1 MLPLFKRMILLVEFN
16 LSFNSPNPIFHN
28 FTVGNG
34 SLTFLLGANGTG
46 KSSLM
51 FRFATQ
57 NNANVRKISAHR
69 QTWMNSDALDMT
81 PQSKI
86 QTESNIKNEDKQHT
100 ARYRDQFAA
109 QRASMTVY
117 ELIDAQNMRFQKIGE
132 AVDSGKMDEAAQTSR
147 ETEAPLSAI
156 NELLAQSNIPITI
169 SVEKNQKIVASK
181 NGSPPFSAAQLS
193 DGERNAL
200 LVAGA
205 VLTAPSN
212 SLLLI
217 DEPERHLHR
226 SIISPLLRLLFE
238 RRPDC
243 AFVVSTHD
251 HDLPLD
257 SANCQTILIRSC
269 DYSGQNPTSW
279 EADLL
284 SCDLNVDEILRR
296 DLLGARRHILFVE
309 GSENSIDKPLYS
321 IIFPMVSVIPK
332 GNCREVEQAVVG
344 LNAGQDLHWLRAFGI
359 ADSDACD
366 NQKIVS
372 LRNKGVFA
380 VPYYSVEAIYFHP
393 KVIEFIAVRRAAA
406 LGGTAHEM
414 VSTAIQAGIQA
425 VVSDA
430 ERLCRKAAKKAVR
443 KEIMEQIPN
452 DEDILNGAA
461 IEIEVNAPLTLE
473 QRVAA
478 VEKAANDKDWEAMLA
493 ICPIREC
500 SAQKNISDSLGF
512 KNLEDYQKAVRH
524 LLTTDQDAL
533 KFVRNLFLTLYMQ
546 ITY

>member
-1 MLPLFKRMILLVEFN
+1 MPFN
-16 LSFNSPNPIFHN
+16 LSFTSPNPVFQN
-28 FTVGNG
+28 FTVENG

-51 FRFATQ
+51 FRFASQ
-57 NNANVRKISAHR
+57 NGVNVRKISAHR

-81 PQSKI
+81 PQGKI
-86 QTESNIKNEDKQHT
+86 QTETNIKNEDKQHT

-132 AVDSGKMDEAAQTSR
+132 AVDGGRMDEAAQTSK
-147 ETEAPLSAI
+147 ETEAPLAVI
-156 NELLAQSNIPITI
+156 NELLRLSNIPVTI

-205 VLTAPSN
+205 VLTAPPN

-238 RRPDC
+238 RRSDC

-257 SANCQTILIRSC
+257 SAGSQTVLIRSC
-269 DYSGQNPTSW
+269 DYNGQNPTSW

-284 SCDLNVDEILRR
+284 SCELNVDEILRR

-309 GSENSIDKPLYS
+309 GTESSIDKPLYS

-344 LNAGQDLHWLRAFGI
+344 LNAGHELHWLRAFGV
-359 ADSDACD
+359 ADGDALD
-366 NQKIVS
+366 EQKIAS
-372 LRNKGVFA
+372 LRDKGVFA

-393 KVIEFIAVRRAAA
+393 MVIEFISERRAIA
-406 LGGTAHEM
+406 LAGTAHEM
-414 VSTAIQAGIQA
+414 VSAAIQSGIQA
-425 VVSDA
+425 VRSDA
-430 ERLCRKAAKKAVR
+430 ERLCGKAAKKAVR
-443 KEIMEQIPN
+443 KAIMEQIPN
-452 DEDILNGAA
+452 DDDILNGAA
-461 IEIEVNAPLTLE
+461 IEIEVNAPTTLE
-473 QRVAA
+473 DRVAA
-478 VEKAANDKDWEAMLA
+478 VEKAANDNDWEAMLA

-500 SAQKNISDSLGF
+500 SAQKNIADTLGF
-512 KNLEDYQKAVRH
+512 KSVEDYRKAVRH
-524 LLTTDQDAL
+524 LLTNDENAL
-533 KFVRNLFLTLYMQ
+533 QFVRNLFLTLYLQ
-546 ITY
+546 ITS